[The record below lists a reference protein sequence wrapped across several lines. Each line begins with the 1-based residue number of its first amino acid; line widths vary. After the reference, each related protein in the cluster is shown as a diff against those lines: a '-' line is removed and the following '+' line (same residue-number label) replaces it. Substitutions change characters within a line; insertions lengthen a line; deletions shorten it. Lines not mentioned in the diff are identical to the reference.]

1 MNVDQWELEGCD
13 RIQGQG
19 WNPEDWVTR
28 LLRWLSLGWNV
39 REGRLSFIR
48 RQKIQNPAWN
58 SLSEVMRDICTRF
71 WVDVFGE
78 EVHSMHTDSNVLLW
92 EGSHPVESLCFV
104 ESLDSSVVEDTETES
119 WKWPSPIVV
128 CWECYWFSYALLYKG
143 MIDGILS
150 LSGFQA
156 TTTFRK
162 NPNSGDLEF
171 IVAAV
176 WWCVCGNKEWCAT
189 SQ

>member
-1 MNVDQWELEGCD
+1 M
-13 RIQGQG
+13 
-19 WNPEDWVTR
+19 
-28 LLRWLSLGWNV
+28 

-119 WKWPSPIVV
+119 WK
-128 CWECYWFSYALLYKG
+128 
-143 MIDGILS
+143 
-150 LSGFQA
+150 
-156 TTTFRK
+156 
-162 NPNSGDLEF
+162 
-171 IVAAV
+171 
-176 WWCVCGNKEWCAT
+176 
-189 SQ
+189 